1 MQSKQSLSKISN
13 YSGLAVSA
21 IVHVAAAYFLLSH
34 NFSEIKIGEQKPI
47 KIALN
52 SFTPV
57 PQTSAPQISE
67 QVMIPEPTPPA
78 PPPPPEPPKPEPK
91 PEPKVE
97 PKPLPKPEP
106 KVEPKPLPKPEPKK
120 IEKPKAE
127 PKKVEKKPLPKPEP
141 RPEPKIEP
149 KVEPKPAITAP
160 APTATPAP
168 VVNSNLP
175 ANNKS
180 IAAAPAQK
188 VAQELNLSNAQSDE
202 DFSKVIAAVKKYKS
216 YPNNARRMKH
226 QGVVEV
232 RFLLKTD
239 GSIDELKVTK
249 SSGFESLDNGAL
261 ENVKKASSEFPKP
274 KEDRYLRFPIA
285 FTLR

>member
-78 PPPPPEPPKPEPK
+78 PPPPPQPPKPEPK
-91 PEPKVE
+91 PE
-97 PKPLPKPEP
+97 L

-120 IEKPKAE
+120 IEKPKPE

-168 VVNSNLP
+168 AVNSNLP

-180 IAAAPAQK
+180 IASAPAQK

-202 DFSKVIAAVKKYKS
+202 DFSKVIAAVKKHKS

-274 KEDRYLRFPIA
+274 KEARYLRFPIA
-285 FTLR
+285 FTLK

>member
-13 YSGLAVSA
+13 YSGLVASA

-57 PQTSAPQISE
+57 PQTTAPQISE

-78 PPPPPEPPKPEPK
+78 PPPPEPPKPEPK

-106 KVEPKPLPKPEPKK
+106 KK
-120 IEKPKAE
+120 IEKPKPE

-160 APTATPAP
+160 APVATPAP
-168 VVNSNLP
+168 VVNTNLP

-180 IAAAPAQK
+180 IASAPAQK

-202 DFSKVIAAVKKYKS
+202 DFSKVIAAVKKHKN
-216 YPNNARRMKH
+216 YPSNARRMRH

-239 GSIDELKVTK
+239 GSIDELKVSK
-249 SSGFESLDNGAL
+249 SSGFESLDKGAI
-261 ENVKKASSEFPKP
+261 ENILKASSEFPKP

>member
-1 MQSKQSLSKISN
+1 MQSKQSLSKISS

-21 IVHVAAAYFLLSH
+21 IVHVVAAYFLLSH

-57 PQTSAPQISE
+57 PQTTAPQISE

-91 PEPKVE
+91 PE
-97 PKPLPKPEP
+97 L

-120 IEKPKAE
+120 IEKPKPE

-180 IAAAPAQK
+180 IASAPAQK

-202 DFSKVIAAVKKYKS
+202 DFSKVIAAVKKHKS

-274 KEDRYLRFPIA
+274 KEARYLRFPIA

>member
-1 MQSKQSLSKISN
+1 MQSKQSLSKNSN

-78 PPPPPEPPKPEPK
+78 PPQEPPKPEPK
-91 PEPKVE
+91 PEPKI
-97 PKPLPKPEP
+97 
-106 KVEPKPLPKPEPKK
+106 EPKPLPKPEPKK
-120 IEKPKAE
+120 VEKPKAE

-141 RPEPKIEP
+141 RPEPKTEP
-149 KVEPKPAITAP
+149 KVEPKPEPTPAITAP
-160 APTATPAP
+160 APIATPAP
-168 VVNSNLP
+168 AVNTNLP

-188 VAQELNLSNAQSDE
+188 VAQELNLANAQSDE
-202 DFSKVIAAVKKYKS
+202 DFSKVIAAVKKHKN
-216 YPNNARRMKH
+216 YPSNARRMRH

-239 GSIDELKVTK
+239 GSIDELKVSK
-249 SSGFESLDNGAL
+249 SSGFESLDKGAI
-261 ENVKKASSEFPKP
+261 ENILKASSEFPKP
-274 KEDRYLRFPIA
+274 KEARYLRFPIA

>member
-57 PQTSAPQISE
+57 PQTTAPQISE

-78 PPPPPEPPKPEPK
+78 PPPPPQPPKPE
-91 PEPKVE
+91 
-97 PKPLPKPEP
+97 PKPEP

-120 IEKPKAE
+120 IEKPKPE

-160 APTATPAP
+160 APAATPAP
-168 VVNSNLP
+168 VVNLNLP

-180 IAAAPAQK
+180 IASAPAQK

-202 DFSKVIAAVKKYKS
+202 DFSKVIAAVKKHKS

-274 KEDRYLRFPIA
+274 KEARYLRFPIA

>member
-47 KIALN
+47 KIAIN

-57 PQTSAPQISE
+57 PQTTAPQISE
-67 QVMIPEPTPPA
+67 QVLIPEPTPPA

-106 KVEPKPLPKPEPKK
+106 KK
-120 IEKPKAE
+120 IEKPKPE
-127 PKKVEKKPLPKPEP
+127 PKKVEKKPEPKPEP
-141 RPEPKIEP
+141 RPEPKTEP

-160 APTATPAP
+160 APVATPAP
-168 VVNSNLP
+168 AVNSNLP

-202 DFSKVIAAVKKYKS
+202 DFSKVIAAVKKHKS

-274 KEDRYLRFPIA
+274 KEARYLRFPIA
-285 FTLR
+285 FTLK

>member
-57 PQTSAPQISE
+57 PQTTAPQISE

-78 PPPPPEPPKPEPK
+78 PPSPPEPPKPEPK

-106 KVEPKPLPKPEPKK
+106 KK
-120 IEKPKAE
+120 IEKPKPE

-141 RPEPKIEP
+141 RPEPKTEP

-160 APTATPAP
+160 APTTTPAP
-168 VVNSNLP
+168 AVNSNLP

-180 IAAAPAQK
+180 IASAPAQK

-202 DFSKVIAAVKKYKS
+202 DFSKVIAAVKKHKS

-285 FTLR
+285 FTLK

>member
-67 QVMIPEPTPPA
+67 QVLIPEPTPPA

-106 KVEPKPLPKPEPKK
+106 KK
-120 IEKPKAE
+120 IEKPKPE

-149 KVEPKPAITAP
+149 KVEPKPDITAP

-168 VVNSNLP
+168 VVNTNLP

-274 KEDRYLRFPIA
+274 KEARYLRFPIA
-285 FTLR
+285 FTLK

>member
-57 PQTSAPQISE
+57 PQTTAPQISE

-78 PPPPPEPPKPEPK
+78 PPPEPPKPEPK

-106 KVEPKPLPKPEPKK
+106 KK
-120 IEKPKAE
+120 IEKPKPE

-180 IAAAPAQK
+180 IASAPAQK

-202 DFSKVIAAVKKYKS
+202 DFSKVIAAVKKHKS

-274 KEDRYLRFPIA
+274 KEARYLRFPIA
-285 FTLR
+285 FTLK

>member
-57 PQTSAPQISE
+57 PQTTAPQISE

-91 PEPKVE
+91 
-97 PKPLPKPEP
+97 
-106 KVEPKPLPKPEPKK
+106 K
-120 IEKPKAE
+120 IEKPKPE

-141 RPEPKIEP
+141 RPEPKTEP

-180 IAAAPAQK
+180 IASAPAQK
-188 VAQELNLSNAQSDE
+188 VAQELNLANAQSDE
-202 DFSKVIAAVKKYKS
+202 DFSKVIAAVKKHKN
-216 YPNNARRMKH
+216 YPSNARRMRH

-274 KEDRYLRFPIA
+274 KEARYLRFPIA

>member
-57 PQTSAPQISE
+57 PQTTAPQISE

-91 PEPKVE
+91 PEPKIE
-97 PKPLPKPEP
+97 PKPLPKP
-106 KVEPKPLPKPEPKK
+106 
-120 IEKPKAE
+120 E

-141 RPEPKIEP
+141 RPEPKPEP
-149 KVEPKPAITAP
+149 TPAITAP
-160 APTATPAP
+160 APVATPAP
-168 VVNSNLP
+168 AVNSNLP

-180 IAAAPAQK
+180 IASAPAQK

-202 DFSKVIAAVKKYKS
+202 DFSKVIAAVKKHKS

-274 KEDRYLRFPIA
+274 KEARYLRFPIA

>member
-57 PQTSAPQISE
+57 PQTTAPQISE

-106 KVEPKPLPKPEPKK
+106 K
-120 IEKPKAE
+120 
-127 PKKVEKKPLPKPEP
+127 KVEKKPLPKPEP

-149 KVEPKPAITAP
+149 KVEPKPDITAP

-168 VVNSNLP
+168 AVNSNLP

-202 DFSKVIAAVKKYKS
+202 DFSKVIAAVKKHKS

>member
-57 PQTSAPQISE
+57 PQTTAPQISE

-78 PPPPPEPPKPEPK
+78 PPPEPEPPKPEPK

-106 KVEPKPLPKPEPKK
+106 KK
-120 IEKPKAE
+120 IEKPKPE

-160 APTATPAP
+160 APVTTPAP
-168 VVNSNLP
+168 AVNSNLP

-180 IAAAPAQK
+180 IASAPAQK

-202 DFSKVIAAVKKYKS
+202 DFSKVIAAVKKHKS

-274 KEDRYLRFPIA
+274 KEARYLRFPIA
-285 FTLR
+285 FTLK

>member
-1 MQSKQSLSKISN
+1 MQSKQSLSKISS

-67 QVMIPEPTPPA
+67 QVLIPEPTPPA
-78 PPPPPEPPKPEPK
+78 PPPPPPPEPPKPEPK
-91 PEPKVE
+91 PEPKI
-97 PKPLPKPEP
+97 
-106 KVEPKPLPKPEPKK
+106 EPKPLPKPEPKK
-120 IEKPKAE
+120 IEKPKPE

-149 KVEPKPAITAP
+149 KPAITAP
-160 APTATPAP
+160 APIATPAP
-168 VVNSNLP
+168 AVNSNLP

-202 DFSKVIAAVKKYKS
+202 DFSKVIAAVKKHKS

-232 RFLLKTD
+232 RFLLKKD

-274 KEDRYLRFPIA
+274 KEARYLRFPIA

>member
-57 PQTSAPQISE
+57 PQTSAPQIAE
-67 QVMIPEPTPPA
+67 QVLIPEPTPPA

-91 PEPKVE
+91 
-97 PKPLPKPEP
+97 LEP

-120 IEKPKAE
+120 IEKPKPE

-160 APTATPAP
+160 APVATPAP

-180 IAAAPAQK
+180 IASAPAQK

-202 DFSKVIAAVKKYKS
+202 DFSKVIAAVKKHKS

-274 KEDRYLRFPIA
+274 KEARYLRFPIA

>member
-1 MQSKQSLSKISN
+1 M
-13 YSGLAVSA
+13 ASA

-57 PQTSAPQISE
+57 PQTTAPQISE

-78 PPPPPEPPKPEPK
+78 PPPPPQPPKPEPK

-97 PKPLPKPEP
+97 PKP
-106 KVEPKPLPKPEPKK
+106 
-120 IEKPKAE
+120 
-127 PKKVEKKPLPKPEP
+127 
-141 RPEPKIEP
+141 
-149 KVEPKPAITAP
+149 AITAP
-160 APTATPAP
+160 APAATPAP

-180 IAAAPAQK
+180 IASAPAQK

-202 DFSKVIAAVKKYKS
+202 DFSKVIAAVKKHKS

-274 KEDRYLRFPIA
+274 KEARYLRFPIA

>member
-57 PQTSAPQISE
+57 PQTTAPQISE

-78 PPPPPEPPKPEPK
+78 PPPEPEPPKPEPK

-106 KVEPKPLPKPEPKK
+106 KK
-120 IEKPKAE
+120 IEKPKPE

-141 RPEPKIEP
+141 RPEPKTEP

-160 APTATPAP
+160 APTTTPAP
-168 VVNSNLP
+168 AVNSNLP

-180 IAAAPAQK
+180 IASAPAQK

-202 DFSKVIAAVKKYKS
+202 DFSKVIAAVKKHKS

>member
-57 PQTSAPQISE
+57 PQTTAPQISE

-78 PPPPPEPPKPEPK
+78 PPPPPEPPKPEP
-91 PEPKVE
+91 
-97 PKPLPKPEP
+97 
-106 KVEPKPLPKPEPKK
+106 
-120 IEKPKAE
+120 
-127 PKKVEKKPLPKPEP
+127 
-141 RPEPKIEP
+141 RPESKIEP

-168 VVNSNLP
+168 AVNTNLP

-180 IAAAPAQK
+180 IASAPAQK

-274 KEDRYLRFPIA
+274 KEARYLRFPIA

>member
-13 YSGLAVSA
+13 YSGLAVSV

-106 KVEPKPLPKPEPKK
+106 KKIEKPKPEPKK
-120 IEKPKAE
+120 
-127 PKKVEKKPLPKPEP
+127 VDKKPLPKPEP

-180 IAAAPAQK
+180 IASAPAQK

-202 DFSKVIAAVKKYKS
+202 DFSKVIAAVKKHKN

-274 KEDRYLRFPIA
+274 KEARYLRFPIA

>member
-67 QVMIPEPTPPA
+67 QVLIPEPTPPA
-78 PPPPPEPPKPEPK
+78 PPPEPPKPEPK
-91 PEPKVE
+91 PEPKI
-97 PKPLPKPEP
+97 
-106 KVEPKPLPKPEPKK
+106 EPKPLPKPEPKK
-120 IEKPKAE
+120 VEKPKTE

-149 KVEPKPAITAP
+149 KVEPTPAITAP
-160 APTATPAP
+160 SPAATPTPAI
-168 VVNSNLP
+168 NSNLP

-202 DFSKVIAAVKKYKS
+202 DFSKVLAAVKKHKN
-216 YPNNARRMKH
+216 YPSNARRMRH

-232 RFLLKTD
+232 GFLLKTD
-239 GSIDELKVTK
+239 GSIDELKVSK
-249 SSGFESLDNGAL
+249 SSGFESLDKGAI
-261 ENVKKASSEFPKP
+261 ENILKASSEFPKP
-274 KEDRYLRFPIA
+274 KEARYLRFPIA

>member
-21 IVHVAAAYFLLSH
+21 IVHVVVAYFLLSH
-34 NFSEIKIGEQKPI
+34 NFSEVKIGEQKPI

-106 KVEPKPLPKPEPKK
+106 KK
-120 IEKPKAE
+120 IEKPKPE

-149 KVEPKPAITAP
+149 AP
-160 APTATPAP
+160 ATTPAP
-168 VVNSNLP
+168 IVNSNLP

-180 IAAAPAQK
+180 IASAPAQK

-202 DFSKVIAAVKKYKS
+202 GFSKVIAAVKKHKS

-226 QGVVEV
+226 QGIVEV

-274 KEDRYLRFPIA
+274 KEARYLRFPIA

>member
-57 PQTSAPQISE
+57 PQTTAPQISE

-106 KVEPKPLPKPEPKK
+106 KK
-120 IEKPKAE
+120 IEKPKPE

-149 KVEPKPAITAP
+149 AP
-160 APTATPAP
+160 ATTPAP
-168 VVNSNLP
+168 IVNSNLP

-180 IAAAPAQK
+180 IASAPAQK

-202 DFSKVIAAVKKYKS
+202 DFSKVIAAVKKHKS

-226 QGVVEV
+226 QGIVEV

-274 KEDRYLRFPIA
+274 KEARYLRFPIA
-285 FTLR
+285 FTLK

>member
-106 KVEPKPLPKPEPKK
+106 KK
-120 IEKPKAE
+120 IEKPKPE

-160 APTATPAP
+160 APTATPATA
-168 VVNSNLP
+168 VNSNLP

-180 IAAAPAQK
+180 IASAPAQK
-188 VAQELNLSNAQSDE
+188 VAQELNLANAQSDE

-274 KEDRYLRFPIA
+274 KEARYLRFPIA

>member
-67 QVMIPEPTPPA
+67 QVLIPEPTPPA
-78 PPPPPEPPKPEPK
+78 PPPPTEPPKPEPK

-106 KVEPKPLPKPEPKK
+106 KK
-120 IEKPKAE
+120 IEKPKPE

-141 RPEPKIEP
+141 RPEPRPEPKIEP
-149 KVEPKPAITAP
+149 KVEPKPDITAP

-168 VVNSNLP
+168 VVNTNLP

-202 DFSKVIAAVKKYKS
+202 DFSKVIAAVKKHKS

-274 KEDRYLRFPIA
+274 KEARYLRFPIA
-285 FTLR
+285 FTLK

>member
-21 IVHVAAAYFLLSH
+21 IMHVAAAYFLLSH

-57 PQTSAPQISE
+57 PQTTAPQISE

-78 PPPPPEPPKPEPK
+78 PPPPPQPPKPEPK

-97 PKPLPKPEP
+97 PKPLPKP
-106 KVEPKPLPKPEPKK
+106 
-120 IEKPKAE
+120 E

-168 VVNSNLP
+168 IVNTNLP

-180 IAAAPAQK
+180 IASAPAQK

-202 DFSKVIAAVKKYKS
+202 DFSKVIAAVKKHKS

-274 KEDRYLRFPIA
+274 KEARYLRFPIA

>member
-106 KVEPKPLPKPEPKK
+106 KK
-120 IEKPKAE
+120 IEKPKPE
-127 PKKVEKKPLPKPEP
+127 PKKVEKK
-141 RPEPKIEP
+141 
-149 KVEPKPAITAP
+149 ATA
-160 APTATPAP
+160 
-168 VVNSNLP
+168 
-175 ANNKS
+175 
-180 IAAAPAQK
+180 
-188 VAQELNLSNAQSDE
+188 
-202 DFSKVIAAVKKYKS
+202 
-216 YPNNARRMKH
+216 
-226 QGVVEV
+226 
-232 RFLLKTD
+232 
-239 GSIDELKVTK
+239 
-249 SSGFESLDNGAL
+249 
-261 ENVKKASSEFPKP
+261 KA
-274 KEDRYLRFPIA
+274 
-285 FTLR
+285 

>member
-21 IVHVAAAYFLLSH
+21 IMHVAAAYFLLSH

-57 PQTSAPQISE
+57 PQTTAPQISE

-91 PEPKVE
+91 PEPKI
-97 PKPLPKPEP
+97 
-106 KVEPKPLPKPEPKK
+106 EPKPLPKPEPKK
-120 IEKPKAE
+120 IEKPKPE

-160 APTATPAP
+160 APTTTPAP
-168 VVNSNLP
+168 AVNSNLP

-202 DFSKVIAAVKKYKS
+202 DFSKVIAAVKKHKS

-274 KEDRYLRFPIA
+274 KEARYLRFPIA
-285 FTLR
+285 FTLK

>member
-57 PQTSAPQISE
+57 PQTTAPQISE

-106 KVEPKPLPKPEPKK
+106 K
-120 IEKPKAE
+120 
-127 PKKVEKKPLPKPEP
+127 KVEKKPLPKPEP

-149 KVEPKPAITAP
+149 KVEPKPDITAP

-168 VVNSNLP
+168 AVNSNLP

-188 VAQELNLSNAQSDE
+188 VAQELNFSNAQSDE
-202 DFSKVIAAVKKYKS
+202 DFSKVIAAVKKHKS

-274 KEDRYLRFPIA
+274 KEARYLRFPIA
-285 FTLR
+285 FTLK

>member
-91 PEPKVE
+91 PEPKIE
-97 PKPLPKPEP
+97 PKPLPKPE
-106 KVEPKPLPKPEPKK
+106 LKK
-120 IEKPKAE
+120 IEKPKPE

-160 APTATPAP
+160 APTATQAPA
-168 VVNSNLP
+168 VNSNLP

-202 DFSKVIAAVKKYKS
+202 DFSKVIAAVKKHKN

-239 GSIDELKVTK
+239 GSIDDLKVTK

-274 KEDRYLRFPIA
+274 KEARYLRFPIA

>member
-57 PQTSAPQISE
+57 PQTTAPQISE

-97 PKPLPKPEP
+97 PKPE
-106 KVEPKPLPKPEPKK
+106 PKPEPKK
-120 IEKPKAE
+120 IEKPKPE

-141 RPEPKIEP
+141 RPEPKTEP

-168 VVNSNLP
+168 AVNSNLP

-180 IAAAPAQK
+180 IASAPAQK
-188 VAQELNLSNAQSDE
+188 VAQELNLANAQSDE
-202 DFSKVIAAVKKYKS
+202 DFSKLIAAVKKHKN
-216 YPNNARRMKH
+216 YPSNARRMRH

-239 GSIDELKVTK
+239 GSVDELKVSK

-274 KEDRYLRFPIA
+274 KEARYLRFPIA

>member
-57 PQTSAPQISE
+57 PQTTAPQISE

-78 PPPPPEPPKPEPK
+78 PPPPPQPPKPE
-91 PEPKVE
+91 
-97 PKPLPKPEP
+97 PKPEP

-120 IEKPKAE
+120 IEKPKPE

-180 IAAAPAQK
+180 IASAPAQK

-202 DFSKVIAAVKKYKS
+202 DFSKVIAAVKKHKS

-274 KEDRYLRFPIA
+274 KEARYLRFPIA

>member
-57 PQTSAPQISE
+57 PQTTAPQISE

-78 PPPPPEPPKPEPK
+78 PAPPPPQPPKPEPK

-97 PKPLPKPEP
+97 PKPLPKP
-106 KVEPKPLPKPEPKK
+106 
-120 IEKPKAE
+120 E

-149 KVEPKPAITAP
+149 KVEPKPAITTP
-160 APTATPAP
+160 ASVATPAP
-168 VVNSNLP
+168 AVNSNLP

-180 IAAAPAQK
+180 IASAPAQK

-274 KEDRYLRFPIA
+274 KEARYLRFPIA

>member
-106 KVEPKPLPKPEPKK
+106 KK

-141 RPEPKIEP
+141 RPESKIEP
-149 KVEPKPAITAP
+149 KVEPKPAITTP
-160 APTATPAP
+160 APVATPAP
-168 VVNSNLP
+168 AVNTNLP

-180 IAAAPAQK
+180 IASAPAQK

-274 KEDRYLRFPIA
+274 KEARYLRFPIA
-285 FTLR
+285 FTLK